1 MMFEARSTFTIDNE
15 EIQNPT
21 SLAFILQT
29 TLVNLEFFMP
39 SQVERLANDLLFT
52 CLKVIDWNYV
62 ASSSSSW
69 SSSIATWFS

>member
-1 MMFEARSTFTIDNE
+1 MASESKQVRKYGQLVQIMMFEARSTFTIDDE

-52 CLKVIDWNYV
+52 CLKVID
-62 ASSSSSW
+62 
-69 SSSIATWFS
+69 